1 MVFGVF
7 LAMLLV
13 GFLYY
18 LLGVGNTIL
27 YRERVQD
34 AADAMAFNGAV
45 MHARGLN
52 IIALINIT
60 LAMLMAVWI
69 AMRVVQVAMVAAIV
83 LCGLTPM
90 ACPVAVNELIAAEAD
105 LGRRINTYWGTTLRP
120 ALRLGH
126 GASEAI
132 RTQWPNMASV
142 QGWQR
147 LQGMYARPVTTA
159 TLFPT
164 PVRALPLRTVQLRRH
179 CDYVGFRGR
188 NPMAP
193 EGLPILMR
201 HYQRVWPA
209 VVPQLPRGIAADP
222 CEENRGDLVH
232 FEIEPGSGTCQDGLP
247 GQNCEYAQ
255 IRSAVN
261 TSGSELAQYE
271 RGATMAHWGRGAGGA
286 LFGSVGNLGNLGVA
300 QAEYYFEGVQG
311 REIPLDEWLYHP
323 RWRARLRRFRLGGT
337 QHAVP
342 GVSGVNLGQLDAL
355 FSH

>member
-1 MVFGVF
+1 MVLGVF

-83 LCGLTPM
+83 LCGLNPM
-90 ACPVAVNELIAAEAD
+90 ACPAPVNDLIAAEAD
-105 LGRRINTYWGTTLRP
+105 LARRIATYWSSILRP
-120 ALRLGH
+120 ALRLGF
-126 GASEAI
+126 GASNTI
-132 RTQWPNMASV
+132 RTQWPSLASV
-142 QGWQR
+142 AGWQR
-147 LQGMYARPVTTA
+147 LQGMYQRPVTTA

-164 PVRALPLRTVQLRRH
+164 PMRLLPLRTVQLRRH
-179 CDYVGFRGR
+179 CDYVGFQGR

-201 HYQRVWPA
+201 HYQRVWAA
-209 VVPQLPRGIAADP
+209 VVPQLPRGIAANP

-232 FEIEPGSGTCQDGLP
+232 FEIEPGDGSCTDGLP

-255 IRSAVN
+255 IRSAVD
-261 TSGSELAQYE
+261 TGGGDLAQYE
-271 RGATMAHWGRGAGGA
+271 RGATMAHWGRGAGGS
-286 LFGSVGNLGNLGVA
+286 LFGTVGSLANLGFA
-300 QAEYYFEGVQG
+300 QAEYYFEGVAG

-323 RWRARLRRFRLGGT
+323 RWRARMRRVRLGG
-337 QHAVP
+337 ARLSVP
-342 GVSGVNLGQLDAL
+342 GIQGINPSQLDPL
-355 FSH
+355 FVH